1 MSSIRS
7 APEKLSRGNPSTNTI
22 GMTACMATATAHRP
36 RPVTRP
42 PTKLMAPII
51 TRAAGGHCHCSASCI
66 AAVEASASANPKPI
80 VRAFSR
86 QGAGRSEMLAD
97 MAPSVAGWPA
107 AKPKVAQATS
117 ATVDHADADAH
128 AIDDMLPDE
137 ELR

>member
-42 PTKLMAPII
+42 PTKLMTPII
-51 TRAAGGHCHCSASCI
+51 TRAAGGLPLQRKLHGRGRGERQRES
-66 AAVEASASANPKPI
+66 EAH
-80 VRAFSR
+80 RARLFPPGR
-86 QGAGRSEMLAD
+86 RKIGDAGRYGAERRRLAGGEAEGRRGD
-97 MAPSVAGWPA
+97 ERD
-107 AKPKVAQATS
+107 
-117 ATVDHADADAH
+117 VDHADADAH
-128 AIDDMLPDE
+128 AIDDMLSDE